1 MRVLALLSLGA
12 VADDCAHESVNFRL
26 LLGDE
31 TGFMRYPAFWEMAP
45 ASDVAEDRD
54 GFGAVAAGDDGVAAS
69 GNVTLDAGTDS
80 PLPPICA
87 APGEYHLTV
96 SRPAASCGVIRRHT
110 VYHCAAMCMTVYY
123 CVVRCSTV

>member
-1 MRVLALLSLGA
+1 MRMLALLSLGA

-54 GFGAVAAGDDGVAAS
+54 GFGAVAAGDDGIAAS

-96 SRPAASCGVIRRHT
+96 SRPAASCGVSLAARR
-110 VYHCAAMCMTVYY
+110 
-123 CVVRCSTV
+123 